1 MVFKAFESGIFS
13 RLKQSHQSEQ
23 SEQSISDD
31 KYTSL
36 KLDNNLSTSN
46 NASHISLSSDS
57 DTSLFTPKKGAGLKI
72 LTSKQMLQRSALA
85 QVKAGNNSETLL
97 SEIRKVV
104 YSLYK
109 SNEITKKVYNNI
121 IKLI

>member
-1 MVFKAFESGIFS
+1 MVFKAFASGIFS

-57 DTSLFTPKKGAGLKI
+57 DT
-72 LTSKQMLQRSALA
+72 
-85 QVKAGNNSETLL
+85 
-97 SEIRKVV
+97 
-104 YSLYK
+104 
-109 SNEITKKVYNNI
+109 
-121 IKLI
+121 